1 MKKNIKVTSLAA
13 AALASAVLF
22 SVNLGNKAKAATDDA
37 SSNNQTKTTT
47 VTKSPVEQAKDRVDA
62 AQKDV
67 DSAQKNL
74 DSAKSSADKINAQY
88 SSQKQT
94 VDKLTK
100 SIKDQQEKLN
110 GDQDLFNN
118 KYKVNIGDA
127 KTYKKAIEDSENNK
141 LSNAD
146 QEYLDQK
153 LDARHRHHDYD
164 EDYNQ
169 EPKIRDVNNLSTDN
183 IRQISAYTVG
193 LINSVREK
201 LGKPDLKVNDGSVAF
216 AKDFQQYLN
225 QSSSKTNLDDWD
237 KLTGAM
243 SKASNDN
250 GLKINDDNAFSNS
263 FDEATYPAAIF
274 NMDDLEND
282 VRYLIISTAFN
293 KPDDRYKELF
303 ENSGNLYFSVV
314 TSATDMKSTSFH
326 FFVFSNDDI
335 QDKNKFSLANPTVM
349 SSDEKYFK
357 KNADELQTSI
367 NNSKNELN
375 SAKEKLDNIGKQQVQ
390 ANSLVKSL
398 QATLNKAQAKLNQ
411 AQIAYDTLV
420 NPVVYNDNSVDSPT
434 TTDKSQEKKNTKTN
448 TSSQKGKEK
457 KNISKVA
464 QVSNENNSS
473 AVKTIK
479 TSRLTIV
486 YNRAGK
492 KVGFIRKGKTLKA
505 LHRGKTVTIKGLK
518 YYQIGKNKFV
528 KAANVRRIVK
538 NKQFYKGQVKGNRH
552 LRIRVYGSNG
562 KFAKKYVYG
571 SKTYKFSQKKTIKG
585 NVYYKIAGKNL
596 WVRAKDLKLIK

>member
-1 MKKNIKVTSLAA
+1 MKKNIKVTNLTA

-37 SSNNQTKTTT
+37 TSNHQTKAVT
-47 VTKSPVEQAKDRVDA
+47 VVKSPVEQAKESVDA

-94 VDKLTK
+94 FDKLTK

-141 LSNAD
+141 LSESD

-153 LDARHRHHDYD
+153 LNARHDKYNK
-164 EDYNQ
+164 DYNQ
-169 EPKIRDVNNLSTDN
+169 ETKIRDINNLSTDN
-183 IRQISAYTVG
+183 IRQISAYAVG

-201 LGKPDLKVNDGSVAF
+201 LGKSDLRVNDGSVAF

-225 QSSSKTNLDDWD
+225 QSGSKTNLDDWD

-243 SKASNDN
+243 SKASSDN

-263 FDEATYPAAIF
+263 FDEATYLAAIS
-274 NMDDLEND
+274 NMDDLENG

-314 TSATDMKSTSFH
+314 TSSTDMKSTSFH
-326 FFVFSNDDI
+326 FFVFANDDI

-367 NNSKNELN
+367 NNSKNELD

-390 ANSLVKSL
+390 ANYLVKSL

-420 NPVVYNDNSVDSPT
+420 NPVVYNDNSVDSST
-434 TTDKSQEKKNTKTN
+434 AADKSQEKKNTKTN

-538 NKQFYKGQVKGNRH
+538 NKQFYKGQVKGNKH

-585 NVYYKIAGKNL
+585 QVYYKIAGKNL